1 MRSVMR
7 TITNVSYDNRAVDC
21 AEEGNAFTINSD
33 HISYISS
40 TYTDMET
47 RAKFTRTLGDGVETD
62 YSRGQRIAVSMSS
75 GFTAGH
81 DYMCVQTIYQ
91 RQGGDMTEETSTGAY
106 DVYMGA
112 GKLQDDSATV
122 TEVYIDKDISFIKS
136 PVWKS
141 NNTVLCGGCVLRLS
155 DRDLLI
161 TAYNPTTGKATVT
174 GAKIN
179 GTTSTT
185 RTTTKGESYKLIT
198 NYLVCDAF
206 VFYYRTTPVISISTQ
221 LTTNG
226 IEVTGSYSQAEGT
239 EIQSWRM
246 WATYTKEKIVTPS
259 NTIRHGEN
267 FGYEIEDVFPIL
279 TSNGYDPID
288 PEYSAE
294 VDIYLEV
301 TTQDGVTVQTK
312 EELEFSALNELTVT
326 NLTHGTAIVTGI
338 PEGGSVFA
346 YLEQNFHQ
354 YDEDTS
360 RFIGCKYTGK
370 STRIPETDS
379 VTVSSAEY
387 GRNTRYRFIVCGID
401 GEGNLYFGRSPAFSD
416 PSKKWSI
423 GKLKKS
429 EGRYNTYQYEGGFTF
444 EVDVQPGAI
453 ETVVG
458 NTVYGTEGRFP
469 KNVHGSDRYDTGT
482 FTALLG
488 TIYSPEYSIY
498 NIERWTEFIT
508 QEGLFL
514 LKTDTGDVKIIT
526 ITGNPSRQYG
536 SSIAEMG
543 LTRITYTWAE
553 AADIDEVT
561 IL

>member
-91 RQGGDMTEETSTGAY
+91 RKAGDMTEEDITANF

-112 GKLQDDSATV
+112 GRVQEDSDNATY
-122 TEVYIDKDISFIKS
+122 VYIDKDISFIRA
-136 PVWKS
+136 PVMKNS
-141 NNTVLCGGCVLRLS
+141 KLAGGCILRLN

-161 TAYNPTTGKATVT
+161 TAYNATTGRATVE
-174 GAKIN
+174 GVDS
-179 GTTSTT
+179 STT

-198 NYLVCDAF
+198 NYLICDAF

-246 WATYTKEKIVTPS
+246 WATYAKEKIVTPS

-279 TSNGYDPID
+279 TSNGYDLID
-288 PEYSAE
+288 PDYPAE

-312 EELEFSALNELTVT
+312 EELEFSALNPLTIT
-326 NLTHGTAIVTGI
+326 NSTTGTSIVTGM
-338 PEGGSVFA
+338 PDGGNVFA
-346 YLEQNFHQ
+346 YLEQNFSQ
-354 YDEDTS
+354 S
-360 RFIGCKYTGK
+360 AGNFIGCKYIGAATYNSQTGEYIV
-370 STRIPETDS
+370 ST
-379 VTVSSAEY
+379 AEY
-387 GRNTRYRFIVCGID
+387 GHNTRYRFIICGID
-401 GEGNLYFGRSPAFSD
+401 GEGNLYFGRSPEFSD
-416 PSKKWSI
+416 PSRKWSI

-444 EVDVQPGAI
+444 DVDIQPGSI

-469 KNVHGSDRYDTGT
+469 KNVHGSDKYDTGT

-553 AADIDEVT
+553 AADIEEVT

>member
-1 MRSVMR
+1 MRSAMR
-7 TITNVSYDNRAVDC
+7 TITDVSVDNRAVDC
-21 AEEGNAFTINSD
+21 EQEGISYTINSD
-33 HISYISS
+33 HISYIVSDYYDIDTHAHS
-40 TYTDMET
+40 IY
-47 RAKFTRTLGDGVETD
+47 TLGDGIASD
-62 YSRGQRIAVSMSS
+62 WGRGDRITVSMSS
-75 GFTAGH
+75 HFTAGH
-81 DYMCVQTIYQ
+81 DYMGLLTIYQ
-91 RQGGDMTEETSTGAY
+91 RQAGDMTSETSTGAY

-122 TEVYIDKDISFIKS
+122 TKVYIDKDISFFRG
-136 PVWKS
+136 PVYRE
-141 NNTVLCGGCVLRLS
+141 NNTVLAGGCVLRLN

-161 TAYNPTTGKATVT
+161 TAYNASTGEATVS

-179 GTTSTT
+179 GVTSTT

-198 NYLVCDAF
+198 NYLTCDAF
-206 VFYYRTTPVISISTQ
+206 VFYNRTTPEISISTE

-226 IEVTGSYSQAEGT
+226 IEVTGTYSQAQGT
-239 EIQSWRM
+239 EIRSWRM
-246 WATYTKEKIVTPS
+246 WATYATQNYYAPLH
-259 NTIRHGEN
+259 TIRHEER
-267 FGYEIEDVFPIL
+267 FDLDIEDVFPML
-279 TSNGYDPID
+279 ASNGYDPDD
-288 PEYSAE
+288 PDYPAE

-312 EELEFSALNELTVT
+312 QELEFSALNPLTVRNT
-326 NLTHGTAIVTGI
+326 TTGTAIVTGM
-338 PEGGSVFA
+338 PAGGALFTF
-346 YLEQNFHQ
+346 LEQNFWQ
-354 YDEDTS
+354 SESDI
-360 RFIGCKYTGK
+360 FIGCKYTGNATYNSQTGEYIV
-370 STRIPETDS
+370 ST
-379 VTVSSAEY
+379 AECGY
-387 GRNTRYRFIVCGID
+387 NTRYRFIVCGVD
-401 GEGNLYFGRSPAFSD
+401 GEGNLYYGRSPEFSN

-423 GKLKKS
+423 GKLEKS
-429 EGRYNTYQYEGGFTF
+429 EGRYNTYNYQGGFIF
-444 EVDVQPGAI
+444 DVDVQPGAI

-488 TIYSPEYSIY
+488 TISSPEYSIY
-498 NIERWTEFIT
+498 NIERWTKFIT

-561 IL
+561 IR